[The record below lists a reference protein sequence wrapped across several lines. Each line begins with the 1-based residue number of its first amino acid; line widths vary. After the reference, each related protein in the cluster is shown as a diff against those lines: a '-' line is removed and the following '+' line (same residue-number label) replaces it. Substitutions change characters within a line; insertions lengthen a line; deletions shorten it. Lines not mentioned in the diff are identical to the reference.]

1 MFLLYVFMYVFKQGA
16 VVPMLFTDCHWML
29 WPQLRQELK
38 SVLVIRLV
46 WDENDDDDDG
56 DDKEDDEDDPRD
68 GGSDFMVE
76 MKSFSLLLLASDDL
90 YV

>member
-1 MFLLYVFMYVFKQGA
+1 
-16 VVPMLFTDCHWML
+16 ML

-46 WDENDDDDDG
+46 WDES
-56 DDKEDDEDDPRD
+56 DDEDEDGGDEDEDGGDEDGPRD
-68 GGSDFMVE
+68 GGSDLMVE
-76 MKSFSLLLLASDDL
+76 MKSLSLLLLASDDL